1 MRKSG
6 GEPYSL
12 ALLEHLMLTPSTDE
26 LHRDEVNTKVHNAEY
41 SLPLSTAIQISL
53 VRLLWSWGVCPTGIT
68 SHSSGEAAAAFAAG
82 ALSARSALGVTFFRG
97 LLTTRPKPAVAAKVG
112 MMAVGLG
119 RTEADE
125 YISRIIGTGLVVGC
139 VNSQSSVTVSGDLSA
154 IQNLEEILQADG
166 IFARRLRVTEAY
178 HSNYMLPVAD
188 EFGSLLSRLF
198 EAEKISSDEGRSTR
212 SANRVIYTSPMT
224 GTRVPNLSSLLDP
237 QHWQDSMLQPV
248 EFDSAFRKMCWN
260 GDDKRKAE
268 VDVVIEIGPHSGLGG
283 PVRQIIQQTEQEQ
296 EQESERRI
304 ETKARLAYLSCLFRN
319 KSAVETILDVAA
331 DLIHRGHRID
341 MKAVNFPLE
350 SSSDRPQPRVLHDLP
365 AYPWSHQTRYWRESR
380 TDRASRRRKIPPHP
394 LIGLRE
400 PLSSPNAPSWRCSL
414 CLGDVPWLR
423 DHVVGSNIIFPGAGF
438 ISMAIE
444 GLSQMEMP
452 SSIPSTITAGYSLRD
467 IELKQALILPADAD
481 ADIDLRLTLHE
492 CGTSNKSLGAKDWYE
507 FSVHSIS
514 QQDPG
519 VWTEHCAGLIR
530 SEKSDNHGL
539 KRPNRQLEPEH
550 LGTYSRDVRPKHLW
564 DSLRAVGICHGSAF
578 QNILSIQGDRQSST
592 CTFAI
597 AESAAT
603 MPQAH
608 ENKYIV
614 HPTTLDSII
623 QAGYTPLLSAG
634 TRLRTAL
641 VPRRVKSLTLSANM
655 RVIPI
660 GHVLSAR
667 VTITDRS
674 PQSFVADVQVLD
686 DEIENQD
693 PARTN
698 LNAFSLKMEGL
709 VFQSLG
715 GSLADQSTVSNQA
728 RNTYGSWLWAPDLA
742 SIDFGW
748 LGENLKRS
756 IDPWEVEHIVDLR
769 RCTIHYIQ
777 EAIGHLTAQDYER
790 LEGHHRPFCKWMLAQ
805 LELASTKSEPGSDS
819 DNWLH
824 DSAEQRSLLRAKL
837 TSPSHGSVNGEMIAR
852 LGPQIPAILRGQTN
866 ALDLMMSDR
875 LLTRYYVEALKWSR
889 SNQQAAE
896 LVRLCAHKNP
906 RCRVLEIGGGTG
918 GCTEMIIKALEDSK
932 GLQPVDRYD
941 FTDIS
946 AGFFEAARERFSS
959 WADVMDFRTL
969 NIEEDPA
976 DQGFESGSYD
986 VIVACQVLHATA
998 SLQRTLV
1005 NVRKLLK
1012 PGGKLILVETTNDQ
1026 LDLCFVFG
1034 LLQGWWLSEEPER
1047 QARQTPSLSPG
1058 MWHRTLSTSGFSGV
1072 EFEVRDC
1079 DQDEFYMISTMMST
1093 ATIEHD
1099 HVPAETQLPC
1109 PKPTSHHPDLAVVTS
1124 SNSNSGVV
1132 LLYGP
1137 PAISSLQSLNWLSN
1151 LQSALTIHSSVT
1163 PSIMSILQ
1171 AEAEV
1176 IGKTCIFVSEIEWS
1190 LLENVDTEVFESIK
1204 TILINCGSVLWV
1216 ARGAAVASE
1225 DPWRA
1230 LHLGVLRSLR
1240 NESSSTGKR
1249 FVSLDLDPACSPW
1262 TSESI
1267 NVVCKVYN
1275 TALGDHDPRTIG
1287 LSACGQEFEF
1297 AERGGVIQVPRL
1309 FECGYSERPDLETVP
1324 TELSMEPFDHEGR
1337 RLRMDVGTSGLL
1349 DTLHFIA
1356 QQADHDENDKDNGGQ
1371 DDGITEDFDFVE
1383 IQPMAFG
1390 LNFRDVMVAMGQLEA
1405 NRIMGFECAGIITR
1419 LGEAHAGHSQT
1430 EGQNKDGQ
1438 DLKIGDRVCALLK
1451 GHWSNRVR
1459 TLRSNVARIPDSMT
1473 FQEAASIP
1481 LAFTTAYVSL
1491 FSTAKI
1497 QPGEKVLIHA
1507 AAGGVGQAAILLA
1520 QHVGAEVFATAGTQ
1534 AKRNFIRDRFGIR
1547 PDHIFSSRDS
1557 SFADGI
1563 RAVSAQGVDVVLNSL
1578 AGNLLQSSFDCLAAF
1593 GRFVELGKRDLEQH
1607 SSLGMRAFTRNVSF
1621 SSIDILAWQ
1630 TARGSEIS
1638 QALAYVMSLIQ
1649 QDLMGLVTPRLVH
1662 SISHIEKAFRIM
1674 QGGQHIGKVVI
1685 SVEDG
1690 AALVPVREV
1699 KLHVPSL
1706 RLKAEASYIIV
1717 GGFGGIGRRI
1727 CEWMVDHGARH
1738 LVILSRGAKKES
1750 FVASLNSRGCAVS
1763 HYMCDVADQSQ
1774 LDSVLREHQ
1783 NSSKRPVRG
1792 VIQGA
1797 MVLRDSLFSQMTAD
1811 DFNAAV
1817 RPKAQGSWNLHKQVE
1832 GVEFFIM
1839 LSSLVGVMGGAGQ
1852 ANYAAASVFQDALAS
1867 HRRALGL
1874 PAVAIDLGMVK
1885 SIGYVAETADHVAER
1900 LSRIGYQALHE
1911 EDVLYLLEQAI
1922 VRACSTSA
1930 PPSQHFD
1937 SSALSLPA
1945 AVVTGINRSAGV
1957 HWTEATWMQENRFLG
1972 LRYRETSSAGQGRVP
1987 SGGTP
1992 SSSSDVWIRVSE
2004 SSSRDEAVGIIL
2016 EKMTEKLLRMLGTA
2030 EHDLSSSRS
2039 LASVGV
2045 DSLVAIELRN
2055 WITTQLQV
2063 DVSVFELM
2071 GGQTV
2076 ADLAAV
2082 VLDKHKQG

>member
-1 MRKSG
+1 
-6 GEPYSL
+6 
-12 ALLEHLMLTPSTDE
+12 MLTPSTDE
-26 LHRDEVNTKVHNAEY
+26 LHRDEVNTQVHDAEY

-82 ALSARSALGVTFFRG
+82 ALSARSAIGVTFFRG
-97 LLTTRPKPAVAAKVG
+97 LLTTRPKPALAAKVG

-119 RTEADE
+119 RREADA
-125 YISRIIGTGLVVGC
+125 YISRIIGTEATVLIGSLVVGC
-139 VNSQSSVTVSGDLSA
+139 VNSHTSVTVSGDLSA
-154 IQNLEEILQADG
+154 INKLEEILKADG
-166 IFARRLRVTEAY
+166 VFARRLRVTEAY

-198 EAEKISSDEGRSTR
+198 EAESGEDRSTK
-212 SANRVIYTSPMT
+212 SISDVIYTSPMT
-224 GTRVPNLSSLLDP
+224 GTRVHNLSSLFDP
-237 QHWQDSMLQPV
+237 RHWQDSMLQPV

-260 GDDKRKAE
+260 VDDKRKAE

-283 PVRQIIQQTEQEQ
+283 PIKQIIQQAEQEQ
-296 EQESERRI
+296 QQERELMGRT
-304 ETKARLAYLSCLFRN
+304 ETNTKVAYLSCLFRN

-331 DLIHRGHRID
+331 DLIHRGHRVD
-341 MKAVNFPLE
+341 MDAVNFPLG
-350 SSSDRPQPRVLHDLP
+350 SSSGRPRAKVIHNLP
-365 AYPWSHQTRYWRESR
+365 SYPWNHQTRYWRESR
-380 TDRASRRRKIPPHP
+380 TDRASRHRKTPPHP

-400 PLSSPNAPSWRCSL
+400 PLSSPSAPSWRCSL
-414 CLGDVPWLR
+414 RLGDVPWLR

-444 GLSQMEMP
+444 GLSQTEM
-452 SSIPSTITAGYSLRD
+452 SSSLPSTRRVGYSLRD

-481 ADIDLRLTLHE
+481 TEVDLRLTLHD

-519 VWTEHCAGLIR
+519 TWTEHCAGLIR
-530 SEKSDNHGL
+530 SEKSDNDGL
-539 KRPNRQLEPEH
+539 KGSNTQLEPERA
-550 LGTYSRDVRPKHLW
+550 GKYSRDVRPKHLW

-578 QNILSIQGDRQSST
+578 QNILNIQGDRQGST

-597 AESAAT
+597 ADSAAT
-603 MPQAH
+603 MPEAH
-608 ENKYIV
+608 ETKYIV
-614 HPTTLDSII
+614 HPTTLDSVI

-641 VPRRVKSLTLSANM
+641 VPRGVKSLTLSPNM
-655 RVIPI
+655 KVFPV
-660 GHVLSAR
+660 GHVLSAQ
-667 VTITDRS
+667 VTIMDRS

-686 DEIENQD
+686 DEIEKQD
-693 PARTN
+693 SAKTN
-698 LNAFSLKMEGL
+698 RNAFSLKMEGL

-715 GSLADQSTVSNQA
+715 DSLAVQTTVPNQT

-742 SIDFGW
+742 SINFGW
-748 LGENLKRS
+748 LGDKLKRS
-756 IDPWEVEHIVDLR
+756 IEPWEVEHIVDLR

-777 EAIGHLTAQDYER
+777 EATGHLTAQDYER
-790 LEGHHRPFCKWMLAQ
+790 LEGHHRRFCTWMLAQ
-805 LELASTKSEPGSDS
+805 LELASITGQLGPDS
-819 DNWLH
+819 GNWLH
-824 DSAEQRSLLRAKL
+824 DSAEQRSLLRIKL
-837 TSPSHGSVNGEMIAR
+837 TSPSHGSVNGEMITR

-918 GCTEMIIKALEDSK
+918 GCTEMIIKALEDSRR
-932 GLQPVDRYD
+932 LQPVDRYD

-976 DQGFESGSYD
+976 GQGFESGSYD

-998 SLQRTLV
+998 SLQRTLA

-1012 PGGKLILVETTNDQ
+1012 SGGKLILVETTNDQ

-1034 LLQGWWLSEEPER
+1034 LLPGWWLSEEPER
-1047 QARQTPSLSPG
+1047 QARQTPSLSPA

-1072 EFEVRDC
+1072 EFEVHDC
-1079 DQDEFYMISTMMST
+1079 NQDEFYMISTMMST

-1099 HVPAETQLPC
+1099 HVSEAQLPC
-1109 PKPTSHHPDLAVVTS
+1109 PEPTSHHPDLAVV
-1124 SNSNSGVV
+1124 NSPNSTSGVV

-1137 PAISSLQSLNWLSN
+1137 PAISSLQSLDWLSN
-1151 LQSALTIHSSVT
+1151 LQTAFTIHTGVT
-1163 PSIMSILQ
+1163 PSIMSFSE

-1190 LLENVDTEVFESIK
+1190 LFGNVGTEVFESIK
-1204 TILINCGSVLWV
+1204 TILTNCGSVLWV
-1216 ARGAAVASE
+1216 TRGAAVASE
-1225 DPWRA
+1225 DPWKA

-1249 FVSLDLDPACSPW
+1249 FVSLDVDAAYDPW
-1262 TSESI
+1262 TSGNI
-1267 NVVCKVYN
+1267 DAVCKVYN
-1275 TALGDHDPRTIG
+1275 TVLGDHDPRTMG
-1287 LSACGQEFEF
+1287 GAFGYGQEFEF
-1297 AERGGVIQVPRL
+1297 AERGGVIQVPRS
-1309 FECGYSERPDLETVP
+1309 FECGYSERSAIEGIP

-1337 RLRMDVGTSGLL
+1337 RLRMDVGIPGLL
-1349 DTLHFIA
+1349 DSLHFNT
-1356 QQADHDENDKDNGGQ
+1356 QQANHDDNDNDNGGQ
-1371 DDGITEDFDFVE
+1371 EDGITEDVDFVE

-1419 LGEAHAGHSQT
+1419 LGEAHAGHPQM
-1430 EGQNKDGQ
+1430 EGQNKNGQ
-1438 DLKIGDRVCALLK
+1438 DLKVGDRVCALLK
-1451 GHWSNRVR
+1451 GHWSNMVR
-1459 TLRSNVARIPDSMT
+1459 TSRSNVARMPDSMT
-1473 FQEAASIP
+1473 FQEAASVP

-1520 QHVGAEVFATAGTQ
+1520 QHVNAEVFATAGTQ
-1534 AKRNFIRDRFGIR
+1534 AKRDFIRDRFGIR
-1547 PDHIFSSRDS
+1547 PDHIFSSRDT
-1557 SFADGI
+1557 SFVDGI

-1578 AGNLLQSSFDCLAAF
+1578 AGSLLQASFDCLATF
-1593 GRFVELGKRDLEQH
+1593 GRFVELGKRDLEQD
-1607 SSLGMRAFTRNVSF
+1607 SRLGMHAFTRNVSF
-1621 SSIDILAWQ
+1621 SSVDILAWQ

-1638 QALAYVMSLIQ
+1638 KALAHVMSLLE
-1649 QDLMGLVTPRLVH
+1649 QDRIGLITPRLVH

-1674 QGGQHIGKVVI
+1674 QGGQHIGKVVV
-1685 SVEDG
+1685 SVEDR
-1690 AALVPVREV
+1690 AALVPVREA

-1706 RLKAEASYIIV
+1706 RLKAEASYIVV

-1750 FVASLNSRGCAVS
+1750 FVASLKSRGCAVS

-1774 LDSVLREHQ
+1774 LASALREHQ
-1783 NSSKRPVRG
+1783 NTSTRPVRG

-1817 RPKAQGSWNLHKQVE
+1817 RPKAQGSWNLHKQVK
-1832 GVEFFIM
+1832 GVDFFIM
-1839 LSSLVGVMGGAGQ
+1839 LSSLVGIMGGAGQ

-1874 PAVAIDLGMVK
+1874 PAIAIDLGMVK

-1911 EDVLYLLEQAI
+1911 EDILYLLEQAI
-1922 VRACSTSA
+1922 VPTYSPS
-1930 PPSQHFD
+1930 PPPCHDLD
-1937 SSALSLPA
+1937 SSAFSLPA
-1945 AVVTGINRSAGV
+1945 AVITGINRSAGV
-1957 HWTEATWMQENRFLG
+1957 HWTEATWIQENRFLG
-1972 LRYRETSSAGQGRVP
+1972 LRYRETLEVGKGRVS
-1987 SGGTP
+1987 SGGSP
-1992 SSSSDVWIRVSE
+1992 SSSSDVWGRVSE

-2030 EHDLSSSRS
+2030 EHDMSSSRS

-2082 VLDKHKQG
+2082 VLDKHNQR